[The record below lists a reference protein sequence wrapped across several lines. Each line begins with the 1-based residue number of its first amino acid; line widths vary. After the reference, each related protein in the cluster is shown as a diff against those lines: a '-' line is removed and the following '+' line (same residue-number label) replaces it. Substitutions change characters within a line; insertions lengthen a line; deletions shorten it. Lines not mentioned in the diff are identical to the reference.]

1 MALLVDLPSQ
11 LLQLQIIPLYFGL
24 ISRHSFP
31 QLVQPALY
39 FNAEVFDGFCV
50 GEDES
55 ALVGEGS
62 VVGVV
67 GVVETAA
74 SELF

>member
-1 MALLVDLPSQ
+1 MALLVDLPCQ
-11 LLQLQIIPLYFGL
+11 LLQLQIIPLYFSL
-24 ISRHSFP
+24 ISCHSFP
-31 QLVQPALY
+31 EFIQSALY
-39 FNAEVFDGFCV
+39 FNAEVFDGLCV

-74 SELF
+74 AELF